1 MSLDDLFADIVDES
15 LPRNLGPVS
24 LIELI
29 KQSMKWQL
37 TL

>member
-1 MSLDDLFADIVDES
+1 MSLDDLFADIVDEGFS
-15 LPRNLGPVS
+15 CNLGPVS
-24 LIELI
+24 LIKLS